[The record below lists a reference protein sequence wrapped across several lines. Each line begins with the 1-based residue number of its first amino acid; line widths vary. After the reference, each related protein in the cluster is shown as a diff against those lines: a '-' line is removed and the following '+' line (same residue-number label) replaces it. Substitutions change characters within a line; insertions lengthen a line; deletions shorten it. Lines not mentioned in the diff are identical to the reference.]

1 MNTVF
6 KFELTADEAN
16 LILAGLS
23 ELPAKVSLALIN
35 KIQQQGQAQIQPAP
49 ATVPATEAAN
59 G

>member
-1 MNTVF
+1 MNTLL

-16 LILAGLS
+16 LVLAGLS

-35 KIQQQGQAQIQPAP
+35 KIQQQAQVQIQPVA
-49 ATVPATEAAN
+49 APATEAAN

>member
-16 LILAGLS
+16 VVLAGLS

-35 KIQQQGQAQIQPAP
+35 KIQQQAQAQVQPV
-49 ATVPATEAAN
+49 ATTTEAAN

>member
-1 MNTVF
+1 MNTLL

-16 LILAGLS
+16 LVLAGLS

-35 KIQQQGQAQIQPAP
+35 KIQQQAQVQIQPVAAP
-49 ATVPATEAAN
+49 AMEAAN

>member
-1 MNTVF
+1 MNTLF

-16 LILAGLS
+16 VVLAGLS

-35 KIQQQGQAQIQPAP
+35 KIQQQGQAQIQPVAAP
-49 ATVPATEAAN
+49 ATEVAN